1 MIRII
6 TDTSSDLS
14 WQRCKEIG
22 VDMIPLRVNFG
33 TESFLSGIDITNA
46 EFYDRLAKAETLPQ
60 TAQITPG
67 EFEQIFTEYIQQGDD
82 IIGLFLSSKMS
93 GTYQSA
99 LLAKELVGAD
109 NIYIVDT
116 LTVTFALALLVEE
129 AAKMRGTGLLT
140 AAEIAQKMTELAPR
154 SVLWACIE
162 DLKYLKMGGRLSPT
176 SAFFASILGI
186 CPVITIKNGLVET
199 VGKARGRAAAFKLID
214 GLLQKTE
221 ISSDYG
227 VSLGHTNAP
236 QVLESFESYF
246 KDALKKR
253 EVHPCEIGSIVGT
266 HVGPGACGISYI
278 AK

>member
-14 WQRCKEIG
+14 WQRCKELG

-46 EFYDRLAKAETLPQ
+46 EFYDRLSRVDTLPT

-67 EFEQIFTEYIQQGDD
+67 EFEQIFTEYISQGDD
-82 IIGLFLSSKMS
+82 VVCLFISSKMS
-93 GTYQSA
+93 GTYQNA
-99 LLAKELVGAD
+99 LLAKEMVGAE

-129 AAKMRGTGLLT
+129 AAKMRNAGVLS
-140 AAEIAQKMTELAPR
+140 AKELAEKMQELVPR
-154 SVLWACIE
+154 SVLWAAIE
-162 DLKYLKMGGRLSPT
+162 DLKYLKMGGRLSPG

-199 VGKARGRAAAFKLID
+199 VGKARGRAAAYKLID
-214 GLLQKTE
+214 GLIQKNE
-221 ISSDYG
+221 ISSDYD
-227 VSLGHTNAP
+227 VTLGHTNAP
-236 QVLESFESYF
+236 QALEAFADYF
-246 KDALKKR
+246 KDTLKKR
-253 EVHPCEIGSIVGT
+253 NVHPCEIGSIVGT

-278 AK
+278 IK

>member
-46 EFYDRLAKAETLPQ
+46 EFYERLSRADALP
-60 TAQITPG
+60 TTSQITPG

-82 IIGLFLSSKMS
+82 IVCLFISSKMS
-93 GTYQSA
+93 GTYQNA
-99 LLAKELVGAD
+99 LLAKEMLGAQ
-109 NIYIVDT
+109 NIYMVDT

-129 AAKMRGTGLLT
+129 AANMRNAGFLS
-140 AAEIAQKMTELAPR
+140 AKEIAEKIEELAPR
-154 SVLWACIE
+154 SVLWAVIE
-162 DLKYLKMGGRLSPT
+162 DLKYLKLGGRLSPG

-199 VGKARGRAAAFKLID
+199 VGKARGKTAAYKLID
-214 GLLQKTE
+214 GLIQKNQ
-221 ISSDYG
+221 ISSDYH
-227 VSLGHTNAP
+227 VVLGHSNAP
-236 QVLESFESYF
+236 QAQESFADYF
-246 KDALKKR
+246 KEALKKR
-253 EVHPCEIGSIVGT
+253 EVRFCEIGSIVGT
-266 HVGPGACGISYI
+266 HAGPGACGITYI